1 MARGLGR
8 KIERSVQMSWA
19 ARAREGAEAVRRRS
33 DRSPDIAI
41 ILGSGLGALAD
52 AIEADAAIPYDEI
65 PHFPRPGV
73 EGHAG
78 RLVIGSLEGRSVV
91 AMQGRTHFYEGYAMA
106 EVVYPVRLMR
116 ALGAGLLIVTN
127 AAGGLNR
134 KWKAGD
140 LMVICDHINFMGT
153 NPLIGPNEEE
163 LGPRFPDM
171 SAPYDPALIE
181 VAEQAALAEAMPLRK
196 GVYIAVS
203 GPSYETPAELRMMAR
218 WGADAVGM
226 STVHEVIA
234 ARHAGMRV
242 LGLTAIAD
250 MATGE
255 AQAPVTHDEVIAVT
269 KRMEPAF
276 VRLVRRIVATL
287 PD

>member
-1 MARGLGR
+1 
-8 KIERSVQMSWA
+8 MSWA
-19 ARAREGAEAVRRRS
+19 ARAREGAEAVRTRTER
-33 DRSPDIAI
+33 PPEIAM
-41 ILGSGLGALAD
+41 ILGSGLGALAET
-52 AIEADAAIPYDEI
+52 IEADVAIPYAEI

-78 RLVIGSLEGRSVV
+78 RLVIGSLEGRGVV

-116 ALGAGLLIVTN
+116 ALGAGLLVVTN

-134 KWKAGD
+134 NWRAGD

-171 SAPYDPALIE
+171 SSPYDPDLIE
-181 VAEQAALAEAMPLRK
+181 AAERAALAEAITLRK
-196 GVYIAVS
+196 GVYIGVS

-255 AQAPVTHDEVIAVT
+255 AQAPVTHEEVIAVT
-269 KRMEPAF
+269 KRIEPAF

-287 PD
+287 PG